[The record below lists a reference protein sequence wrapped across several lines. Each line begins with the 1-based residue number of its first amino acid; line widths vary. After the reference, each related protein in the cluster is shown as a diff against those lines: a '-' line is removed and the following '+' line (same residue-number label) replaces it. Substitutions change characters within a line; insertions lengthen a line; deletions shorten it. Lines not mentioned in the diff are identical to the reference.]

1 MTSVKVKFRPASS
14 AEKQG
19 SVYYQITCK
28 GKVRRITSGHKL
40 FQPEWDARLSEIKTP
55 LVSPRLPALN
65 DIRND
70 IGGDISRLHRII
82 KRLEASGVS
91 YSAEDVIAE
100 FCRHIHQLSL
110 FHYMELLISS
120 LIRLNKIRTAE
131 TYRAALNSFRQFR
144 KHKDILLDV
153 ISAEIMEE
161 YEVYLRMKGNI
172 PNTTSFYMR
181 ILRAVYNRAVS
192 EERIDDRHPFR
203 RVYTGVDKT
212 IKRALPVDAIK
223 RIKNLNLSA
232 SPKDDFARDM
242 FMMSFYLRGMSLI
255 DMAHLKKADLYDKYI
270 YYRRRKTEQP
280 LQIEWRKEMQDI
292 LDKYP
297 HNSSDYLLPIIPED
311 SPDPHRAYRN
321 AGNRINRRLKHIAA
335 KAGTPLPLTLYCAR
349 HSWASA
355 AKALGIP
362 IVVISEAM
370 GHDSESTTQIYLAS
384 LENSAIDNAN
394 SIIISSL

>member
-40 FQPEWDARLSEIKTP
+40 FQPEWDTRLSEIKTP

-161 YEVYLRMKGNI
+161 YEAYLRMKGNI

-181 ILRAVYNRAVS
+181 ILRAVYNRAVDN
-192 EERIDDRHPFR
+192 EIIENRHPFR
-203 RVYTGVDKT
+203 HVYTGVEKT
-212 IKRALPVDAIK
+212 TKRALPIHIMKKIRSLD
-223 RIKNLNLSA
+223 LSRY
-232 SPKDDFARDM
+232 PQTDYARDM
-242 FMMSFYLRGMSLI
+242 FLMSFFLRGMSFI
-255 DMAHLKKADLYDKYI
+255 DMAFLRKTDLNHGYI
-270 YYRRRKTEQP
+270 SYRRHKTGQA
-280 LQIEWRKEMQDI
+280 LKIKWTKDMQH
-292 LDKYP
+292 LLEKYP
-297 HNSSDYLLPIIPED
+297 ENPTDYLLPILTKTGIDER
-311 SPDPHRAYRN
+311 RAYRN
-321 AGNRINRRLKHIAA
+321 ISYNINHQLKKIAELV
-335 KAGTPLPLTLYCAR
+335 KADIPLTLYVAR

-355 AKALGIP
+355 AKAKGIP
-362 IVVISEAM
+362 LSVISEGM
-370 GHDSESTTQIYLAS
+370 GHESETTTQIYLAS
-384 LENSAIDNAN
+384 LDTSVIDKAN
-394 SIIISSL
+394 SIILKSL

>member
-1 MTSVKVKFRPASS
+1 M
-14 AEKQG
+14 
-19 SVYYQITCK
+19 
-28 GKVRRITSGHKL
+28 
-40 FQPEWDARLSEIKTP
+40 
-55 LVSPRLPALN
+55 
-65 DIRND
+65 
-70 IGGDISRLHRII
+70 
-82 KRLEASGVS
+82 
-91 YSAEDVIAE
+91 
-100 FCRHIHQLSL
+100 
-110 FHYMELLISS
+110 
-120 LIRLNKIRTAE
+120 
-131 TYRAALNSFRQFR
+131 
-144 KHKDILLDV
+144 
-153 ISAEIMEE
+153 
-161 YEVYLRMKGNI
+161 
-172 PNTTSFYMR
+172 
-181 ILRAVYNRAVS
+181 
-192 EERIDDRHPFR
+192 
-203 RVYTGVDKT
+203 
-212 IKRALPVDAIK
+212 IK

>member
-1 MTSVKVKFRPASS
+1 M
-14 AEKQG
+14 
-19 SVYYQITCK
+19 
-28 GKVRRITSGHKL
+28 RRITSGHKL

-181 ILRAVYNRAVS
+181 IA
-192 EERIDDRHPFR
+192 
-203 RVYTGVDKT
+203 
-212 IKRALPVDAIK
+212 
-223 RIKNLNLSA
+223 
-232 SPKDDFARDM
+232 
-242 FMMSFYLRGMSLI
+242 
-255 DMAHLKKADLYDKYI
+255 
-270 YYRRRKTEQP
+270 
-280 LQIEWRKEMQDI
+280 
-292 LDKYP
+292 
-297 HNSSDYLLPIIPED
+297 
-311 SPDPHRAYRN
+311 
-321 AGNRINRRLKHIAA
+321 
-335 KAGTPLPLTLYCAR
+335 
-349 HSWASA
+349 
-355 AKALGIP
+355 
-362 IVVISEAM
+362 
-370 GHDSESTTQIYLAS
+370 
-384 LENSAIDNAN
+384 
-394 SIIISSL
+394 